1 MTVKETS
8 IKLLNTA
15 YEKGLLDIVFS
26 GIVNS
31 DTFKNVEACN
41 RSIEILY
48 SFIDALPETNIDN
61 KEKWERSFKDGIEV
75 ALLYKMVYENGIRK
89 TD

>member
-1 MTVKETS
+1 MTVKDTT

-15 YEKGLLDIVFS
+15 YEKGLLDTVFS
-26 GIVNS
+26 GIVS
-31 DTFKNVEACN
+31 ADTFKNVEACN
-41 RSIEILY
+41 KSIELLY

-61 KEKWERSFKDGIEV
+61 KEKWERSFKDAVEV

-89 TD
+89 AD